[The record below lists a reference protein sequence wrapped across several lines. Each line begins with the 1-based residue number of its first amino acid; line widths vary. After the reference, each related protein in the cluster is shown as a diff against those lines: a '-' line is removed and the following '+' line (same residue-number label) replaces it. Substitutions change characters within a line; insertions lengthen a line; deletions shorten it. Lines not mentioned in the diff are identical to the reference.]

1 MPDIHVELL
10 QTYDDSDPPLTTPP
24 TPISYSLRRGK
35 YPIKNIVSVETKDT
49 QNPSANNIDQFVDVI
64 TTEKRKYYLIP
75 DNTSETLVF
84 LGGAIPTSTKPIP
97 DGIVGPSFD
106 AKLQLDQLFEAQKNE
121 FISKID
127 DLYILNEELDLPRI
141 PKKTSHN
148 FDVNDQNTILTPQ
161 DILKCGI
168 IVDKSRQFDFVR
180 WGVVPQENLFALNL
194 DPGNYIYTTFDIQY
208 TYLLIYELVGETE
221 EMASTGETLSSDT
234 FQRFGRITHT
244 ISLPFFLI
252 IPSPN
257 PDIPYPVNEKN
268 GKPYPRSSK
277 QFRQFSRDMYKYLKD
292 IPFNNFIIRPT
303 APPKEQTIRYHN
315 DQWEKL
321 YTNIVT
327 SIKNIQN
334 TIDRFNTL
342 GTGSPETHANFG
354 LRENCGK
361 DCWKFLK
368 HTILDYNYFD
378 RSYISSIGLISA
390 PTKGGDK
397 GFEREDFK
405 DYGKTCRMF
414 FSLAYDS
421 KFGFEYSRPLARIRL
436 GLENVNNKGLA
447 NENNQ
452 IVRVEDSFLPLEP
465 QNPPIKPN
473 DLEDND
479 LLADWNDE
487 GCGLIP
493 DYVPRVYSKNDDGS
507 LNPYSKLHLS
517 ELTKFYLAQNTTLG
531 NAIASIDLT
540 RAFANAKLYKSSC
553 NDGESCNRYSG
564 IDLERIDKTLEKI
577 EKYQRYG
584 IWYKVEHNDNII
596 TPELVEIKDEKK

>member
-1 MPDIHVELL
+1 MPNISVELL

-49 QNPSANNIDQFVDVI
+49 QNPSANNTNQVVDSI
-64 TTEKRKYYLIP
+64 TTEKRKYYLVP
-75 DNTSETLVF
+75 NNDMESLEF
-84 LGGAIPTSTKPIP
+84 LTYPIIPTSTNPIP
-97 DGIVGPSFD
+97 DGMGGPGFD
-106 AKLQLDQLFEAQKNE
+106 AKLQLIQLFQAQQNE

-141 PKKTSHN
+141 PRKSAHN

-168 IVDKSRQFDFVR
+168 IVDKHRQFDFVR

-194 DPGNYIYTTFDIQY
+194 DPGNYIYTTFEIQY
-208 TYLLIYELVGETE
+208 TYLGVYSLTGDTKEVT
-221 EMASTGETLSSDT
+221 STGEELADDI
-234 FQRFGRITHT
+234 FKRFGRIKHT

-257 PDIPYPVNEKN
+257 PGIPYPVNEKN

-277 QFRQFSRDMYKYLKD
+277 EFKPFYRDIYKYLKD

-303 APPKEQTIRYHN
+303 APPKQQTMPYHN
-315 DQWEKL
+315 AQWEKL
-321 YTNIVT
+321 ATDIRTSLKNVQNIV
-327 SIKNIQN
+327 
-334 TIDRFNTL
+334 DRFNTL

-368 HTILDYNYFD
+368 HSLLNAYLVDKA
-378 RSYISSIGLISA
+378 YISSIALISA
-390 PTKGGDK
+390 PTKGAAK
-397 GFEREDFK
+397 GFEVEDIK
-405 DYGKTCRMF
+405 DYGRSCRMF
-414 FSLAYDS
+414 FSLAYHPVS
-421 KFGFEYSRPLARIRL
+421 GFEFELDNISSIESGL
-436 GLENVNNKGLA
+436 GDKNDNVL
-447 NENNQ
+447 
-452 IVRVEDSFLPLEP
+452 RVEDSFLPLEP

-479 LLADWNDE
+479 LLADWNKD

-493 DYVPRVYSKNDDGS
+493 DYVPRVYSENNDGTP
-507 LNPYSKLHLS
+507 NPYSKLHLS

-531 NAIASIDLT
+531 NSIASIDLT
-540 RAFANAKLYKSSC
+540 RAFDANAKLYTSR
-553 NDGESCNRYSG
+553 DDDELRNRYSD
-564 IDLERIDKTLEKI
+564 INLERIDKTLEKI

-584 IWYKVEHNDNII
+584 IWYKVQNNGANI